1 MSDSPGRSSRALASA
16 RVGVQALRTN
26 PMRTLLATLGVIIG
40 VAALVAVLSLGDGM
54 ESYVRSQV
62 SRTTSV
68 QNVLVIP
75 VTADTVD
82 GILVARAR
90 PRLVGLGDV
99 ADAERSLPRAAA
111 IGVSYNGTTLVQP
124 AQGGR
129 PRAARVTAATASL
142 AEMYGVKPAAG
153 RFFTRAEVEA
163 NAPVVVISHKGGE
176 ALSPTGK
183 AEDAVGRTVKLRGT
197 DVRIVGVAP
206 AEAKESGIGVY
217 VPLGLGDF
225 FFDPDDPLHPDRE
238 EDEE

>member
-99 ADAERSLPRAAA
+99 ADAERSLPRRIEGEA
-111 IGVSYNGTTLVQP
+111 
-124 AQGGR
+124 R
-129 PRAARVTAATASL
+129 ARVTA
-142 AEMYGVKPAAG
+142 G
-153 RFFTRAEVEA
+153 R
-163 NAPVVVISHKGGE
+163 H
-176 ALSPTGK
+176 L
-183 AEDAVGRTVKLRGT
+183 
-197 DVRIVGVAP
+197 
-206 AEAKESGIGVY
+206 
-217 VPLGLGDF
+217 LGLRQSLRRRRQIGS
-225 FFDPDDPLHPDRE
+225 PR
-238 EDEE
+238 